1 MNSDS
6 LKKYFEQ
13 FGKISYI
20 SLPKFKSSDQPR
32 GFAFIEFSEKESA
45 KKAVEVYR
53 FNTKMVYLII
63 MTKNI
68 YFNKNYSNLKI

>member
-20 SLPKFKSSDQPR
+20 SLPKFKSSDQSR
-32 GFAFIEFSEKESA
+32 GFGFIEFNEKESA
-45 KKAVEVYR
+45 KKAVEVKVSFFLNIFR
-53 FNTKMVYLII
+53 LI
-63 MTKNI
+63 T
-68 YFNKNYSNLKI
+68 